1 MLFLVQTFPTVGGT
15 FLCLPKFRHVS
26 SSPHRVLTCNVSI
39 LRDRFLLGVWGQTT
53 ALPTSLQL
61 GQSFFHVDDLILGLD
76 GTTRRAGSSAMLL
89 RVDWNSFLL
98 WWAWRHSA

>member
-1 MLFLVQTFPTVGGT
+1 MGYSSWGCKEPGMTVETLHTG
-15 FLCLPKFRHVS
+15 LHKL
-26 SSPHRVLTCNVSI
+26 L
-39 LRDRFLLGVWGQTT
+39 LR
-53 ALPTSLQL
+53 
-61 GQSFFHVDDLILGLD
+61 DDLILGLD